1 MKPGL
6 ASVGPCKGIR
16 FEFRRPVN
24 GELVHEQLLALFGT
38 AAVLKC
44 VA

>member
-6 ASVGPCKGIR
+6 ASVGPCKGVR

-24 GELVHEQLLALFGT
+24 SELVHEQLLAFLG
-38 AAVLKC
+38 APAVLKC